1 MQHLQYFWKRI
12 FLKIIFGITVKCVA
26 ILLIFIVTDEKLI
39 LYQYIIITKNYVQEA
54 QDTEWS
60 YYWNYFKFLITSI
73 DKQQSFQITAYKWL
87 NLFQYSNSKSSDDQ
101 ISLW

>member
-39 LYQYIIITKNYVQEA
+39 LYQYIIITKTMYKKSNILNEA
-54 QDTEWS
+54 IIETIS
-60 YYWNYFKFLITSI
+60 
-73 DKQQSFQITAYKWL
+73 SF
-87 NLFQYSNSKSSDDQ
+87 
-101 ISLW
+101 